1 MSESPGTSS
10 SSSNRSPRMSGCTI
24 TALVALGL
32 IAVIIFA
39 LPSLGVSLVQGLVNI
54 PGQLFNR
61 APAAPTNVALPAVIN
76 QIKPLGQL
84 HTTSYFL
91 STVVDTQMQIGALN
105 QTQRV
110 LLVACGKVDAGVDL
124 SKLQQNDILTSGDKV
139 VIRLPET
146 EIFTSQVFDDRKCT
160 YVVLREEGILLP
172 PNLQLES
179 AAREAA
185 VANFK
190 ETALQ
195 NGILDQA
202 RTNAQGELRRLLT
215 LLGYRDIQFASTPR
229 IPSTDQ

>member
-1 MSESPGTSS
+1 MSESLDPAS
-10 SSSNRSPRMSGCTI
+10 SSSNRSPKLSGCAI
-24 TALVALGL
+24 VALAALGL
-32 IAVIIFA
+32 LAVVVFA

-54 PGQLFNR
+54 PGQLFNHP
-61 APAAPTNVALPAVIN
+61 AAAPTSVVLPAVIN

-84 HTTSYFL
+84 HTASYFL

-124 SKLQQNDILTSGDKV
+124 SKLKEQDILTSGDKV
-139 VIRLPET
+139 VVRLPEA

-172 PNLQLES
+172 PNLVLET
-179 AAREAA
+179 AARRAA
-185 VANFK
+185 VDNFT

-195 NGILDQA
+195 NDILQQA
-202 RTNAQGELRRLLT
+202 RTNAEGELRRLLT
-215 LLGYRDIQFASTPR
+215 LLGYRDIQFMP
-229 IPSTDQ
+229 PLNVPDPND